1 MKKGVIE
8 HEGEVC
14 EISPKGMKV
23 KVISKSACAACHAK
37 GLCGSSDTKEKFI
50 DIKRENFIA
59 EDKDSFKIGDK
70 VMVNM
75 EESLGMRAVWIVY
88 AVPTVILVT
97 ILLYLQSLN
106 VQELVVGIIAIG
118 AIALYFFLL
127 YIFRG
132 KLGRRFRFTVYKID
146 NN

>member
-8 HEGEVC
+8 HEGEIC
-14 EISPKGMKV
+14 RISPEGMKV

-50 DIKRENFIA
+50 DIKRGDFAA
-59 EDKDSFKIGDK
+59 EDKDSFKVGDK

-88 AVPTVILVT
+88 GVPTFILVT
-97 ILLYLQSLN
+97 ILVYLQSLN
-106 VQELVVGIIAIG
+106 VRELVIGIAAIG

-127 YIFRG
+127 YLFRSR
-132 KLGRRFRFTVYKID
+132 LGRRFRFTVYKID